1 MSGWAS
7 ESLSSRHSITHLILQ
22 FIAQSKMKRQRPENG
37 HSKSPSKRGRQQ
49 QQLQSMVGEW
59 SELDHRDLVAAIFEI
74 GLKHSSPSALLEFMA
89 ENEDLTVERIK
100 SRLQKFRLKREE
112 SKAEFL
118 SSYDETMA
126 RYKSDEAVSG
136 LVPTYDGVRNQ
147 AAEAAAFL
155 THATIAEGSGRPLPF
170 NPEPHITGAGANGV
184 ASSVAALSQSLPFG
198 QNNPVKSLPLSVP
211 SASLAVGAVHVGGD
225 GGGDA
230 TDMNEPGEVGGAP
243 LRLPDL
249 TEEERNAPIGQSF
262 DHLMGLF
269 ASLKDNLL
277 KQRAEEDAVA
287 AATSNGG
294 TKVQNNGGTDELAF
308 AAPPAAAAAST
319 AAHVTSGASG
329 LGELV
334 GDGDNA
340 NVHQYLPYPSRPG
353 APDAA
358 AGSSSA
364 WGQDN

>member
-1 MSGWAS
+1 
-7 ESLSSRHSITHLILQ
+7 
-22 FIAQSKMKRQRPENG
+22 MKRQRPENG
-37 HSKSPSKRGRQQ
+37 HNKSPSKRGRQQ
-49 QQLQSMVGEW
+49 QQQLLSLVGEHEF

-147 AAEAAAFL
+147 AAEPAAFL

-170 NPEPHITGAGANGV
+170 NPEPHVAGTVSTGASGG
-184 ASSVAALSQSLPFG
+184 ASSVAALSQPLPFG
-198 QNNPVKSLPLSVP
+198 QNNPGKSLPLSVP
-211 SASLAVGAVHVGGD
+211 SASSAIGAVSD
-225 GGGDA
+225 GGGGGA
-230 TDMNEPGEVGGAP
+230 ANTNEPGEIGGAP

-249 TEEERNAPIGQSF
+249 SEEERSAPIGQSF

-277 KQRAEEDAVA
+277 KQRAEEEEAAAVA
-287 AATSNGG
+287 AAANGG
-294 TKVQNNGGTDELAF
+294 TGTEEAQNNGGTDELAF
-308 AAPPAAAAAST
+308 ATPAAAAST
-319 AAHVTSGASG
+319 AAHVTSGAIDTSSG
-329 LGELV
+329 ALV
-334 GDGDNA
+334 GDDGNA
-340 NVHQYLPYPSRPG
+340 NDHQYLPYPSHPG
-353 APDAA
+353 APGGAD
-358 AGSSSA
+358 GSTNA
-364 WGQDN
+364 WGHGN

>member
-1 MSGWAS
+1 
-7 ESLSSRHSITHLILQ
+7 
-22 FIAQSKMKRQRPENG
+22 MKRPENG
-37 HSKSPSKRGRQQ
+37 QNKSPSKRGRQQ
-49 QQLQSMVGEW
+49 QQQSIMVGEW

-147 AAEAAAFL
+147 AAEPAAFL

-170 NPEPHITGAGANGV
+170 NPEPHVTGAGASGV
-184 ASSVAALSQSLPFG
+184 ASSVAALSQPLPFG
-198 QNNPVKSLPLSVP
+198 QNHPGKSLPLSVP
-211 SASLAVGAVHVGGD
+211 SASSAVGAVRVGGD

-277 KQRAEEDAVA
+277 KQRAEEEEAAAVA
-287 AATSNGG
+287 ASTSNGG
-294 TKVQNNGGTDELAF
+294 TEVQNNGGTDELAF
-308 AAPPAAAAAST
+308 ATPAAAAAAST
-319 AAHVTSGASG
+319 AAHVTSGASD

-334 GDGDNA
+334 GDSDNA
-340 NVHQYLPYPSRPG
+340 NVHQYLPYPSHPG

>member
-1 MSGWAS
+1 
-7 ESLSSRHSITHLILQ
+7 
-22 FIAQSKMKRQRPENG
+22 MKRQRPENG
-37 HSKSPSKRGRQQ
+37 HNKSPSKRGRQQ
-49 QQLQSMVGEW
+49 QLQSLVGEHEF

-147 AAEAAAFL
+147 AAEPAAFL

-170 NPEPHITGAGANGV
+170 NPEPHVAGTGASGGAS
-184 ASSVAALSQSLPFG
+184 SSVAALSQPLPFG
-198 QNNPVKSLPLSVP
+198 QNNPGESLPLSVP
-211 SASLAVGAVHVGGD
+211 SASSAIGAVSDGGGGG

-230 TDMNEPGEVGGAP
+230 TNTNEPGEVGGAP

-249 TEEERNAPIGQSF
+249 SEEERNAPIGQSF

-277 KQRAEEDAVA
+277 KQRAEEEEAAAVA
-287 AATSNGG
+287 AANGG
-294 TKVQNNGGTDELAF
+294 TSTEEAQNNGGTDELAF
-308 AAPPAAAAAST
+308 ATPAAAAST
-319 AAHVTSGASG
+319 AAHVTSGAIDTSSSG
-329 LGELV
+329 ALV
-334 GDGDNA
+334 GDDGNA
-340 NVHQYLPYPSRPG
+340 NDHQYLPYPSHPG
-353 APDAA
+353 APGGAD
-358 AGSSSA
+358 GTTNA
-364 WGQDN
+364 WGHGN